1 MPPSAKSKNFRLSKD
16 VVEEISTLTAETLKE
31 DNIESQAADR
41 LHAVVEKV
49 LQKWLDGLGE
59 GAECSFRSG
68 KKLGKQYITLIAA
81 GPRVNP
87 FGNDSDC
94 VLNGGS
100 SVQTL
105 LANIGLAPS
114 YHYVNGENQI
124 TIMPK
129 RRKINPLIYL
139 GIALVAGVLVGLFCH
154 TLSDEMR
161 HSLSEVLIGP
171 LFDTFIGLLIATALP
186 MMFLSLIWGI
196 YSIGDTAT
204 LGTLGR
210 KVIGR
215 YFGRIY
221 FTLVICTLVALPF
234 FTFWKIQA
242 SPKMRIIFRITEM
255 ASTTNSSRSSA
266 ALLTISVSIRFSTLI
281 KTISGRSVV
290 IHSITNCTRL
300 FACATNCTI
309 TGIFLFRISIA
320 RPNATA
326 RKIICRVFPSTK
338 GEIRLSGMIPRSIS
352 RIAKNSPPP
361 DVPPEKENVKNGSAT
376 SVQITSVK

>member
-1 MPPSAKSKNFRLSKD
+1 MPSRFSQH
-16 VVEEISTLTAETLKE
+16 STF
-31 DNIESQAADR
+31 
-41 LHAVVEKV
+41 VEKV
-49 LQKWLDGLGE
+49 ATDDAVVSATRNTG
-59 GAECSFRSG
+59 
-68 KKLGKQYITLIAA
+68 ITFLIKTA
-81 GPRVNP
+81 G
-87 FGNDSDC
+87 
-94 VLNGGS
+94 
-100 SVQTL
+100 
-105 LANIGLAPS
+105 
-114 YHYVNGENQI
+114 
-124 TIMPK
+124 
-129 RRKINPLIYL
+129 
-139 GIALVAGVLVGLFCH
+139 
-154 TLSDEMR
+154 
-161 HSLSEVLIGP
+161 
-171 LFDTFIGLLIATALP
+171 
-186 MMFLSLIWGI
+186 
-196 YSIGDTAT
+196 
-204 LGTLGR
+204 
-210 KVIGR
+210 
-215 YFGRIY
+215 
-221 FTLVICTLVALPF
+221 

-242 SPKMRIIFRITEM
+242 SPKMRTIFRITEM
-255 ASTTNSSRSSA
+255 ASTTNSRRSSA